1 MKVLKRILTIIVIVI
16 VLAIAGGMI
25 FLNSVKTR
33 ALPDYNATIDLEK
46 LTSPVSVFRDSLG
59 IPHIYA
65 ENEEDLYRTVGYVM
79 AQDRMWQMDLLR
91 RITTGRLSEVL
102 DPGLVEADMLF
113 RALEFTKKSRQVI
126 SQTDPDI
133 LRGMEAFT
141 DGVNQYITQNQKK
154 LSFEFTMLGYK
165 PDPWELEHSY
175 NLVGYMAWD
184 LSSGWST
191 DMALYKIQQVVSDT
205 LFREL
210 LPDMNLQDIPVFP
223 EYMSSDNTLELQS
236 AMSDAIGIID
246 KLGLQV
252 FEASNNWAVSGE
264 KSETGM
270 PIMAND
276 MHLGLN
282 APGIWYQMHQVIEG
296 KLNVTGVAL
305 PGAPFIVAGHN
316 EDIGW
321 GMTNVTVDDLDFYLE
336 TINPADSNQYL
347 LDGQW
352 QDMRIVKEEIAVK
365 GADEPVVRINRFT
378 HRGPVVSEFKGI
390 KDKVMS
396 ARWQGNGVSNEIRT
410 IYQLN
415 RAGNWVEFRDAV
427 KTFTSVSQNIVYA
440 DRFGNIGLQ
449 TSAGVPIRHSG
460 GILVYPGDTSLYDWQ
475 GTVPFEELPNSYNP
489 ECGYVSS
496 ANNKTV
502 DEDYPYYIGTWFSLP
517 WRIGRIREM
526 LEEKE
531 VFGTEDFKRMLRDQ
545 HSHFAMLMTPLYL
558 DALQDHAS
566 GEYKSAYEALAD
578 WDYDMQASSAAALI
592 FEIMFLELNK
602 AMFEDEL
609 GDHYRQLA
617 YNAIAKNLVE
627 KTRVTGQSL
636 WCDNVN
642 TPDQMES
649 FHDNIRTAFQQS
661 MDTLTSMY
669 GPEVSSWEWGQLH
682 SVALMHPLGEVSI
695 IEKLFKV
702 NRGPYPIGGS
712 SHTVCPYSYP
722 KGKNFIADHGAS
734 ERHI

>member
-126 SQTDPDI
+126 ARTDPDI

-165 PDPWELEHSY
+165 PDPWKIEHSY

-184 LSSGWST
+184 LSSGWNT

-236 AMSDAIGIID
+236 AMSDAIEIID
-246 KLGLQV
+246 ELGLQV

-276 MHLGLN
+276 MHLGLM

-305 PGAPFIVAGHN
+305 PGAPYIVAGHN

-365 GADEPVVRINRFT
+365 GADEPVVLINRFT

-396 ARWQGNGVSNEIRT
+396 ARWQGNEISNEIRS
-410 IYQLN
+410 IYLLN

-427 KTFTSVSQNIVYA
+427 KTFTSVSQNIV
-440 DRFGNIGLQ
+440 R
-449 TSAGVPIRHSG
+449 S
-460 GILVYPGDTSLYDWQ
+460 
-475 GTVPFEELPNSYNP
+475 
-489 ECGYVSS
+489 
-496 ANNKTV
+496 
-502 DEDYPYYIGTWFSLP
+502 
-517 WRIGRIREM
+517 
-526 LEEKE
+526 
-531 VFGTEDFKRMLRDQ
+531 
-545 HSHFAMLMTPLYL
+545 
-558 DALQDHAS
+558 
-566 GEYKSAYEALAD
+566 
-578 WDYDMQASSAAALI
+578 
-592 FEIMFLELNK
+592 
-602 AMFEDEL
+602 
-609 GDHYRQLA
+609 
-617 YNAIAKNLVE
+617 
-627 KTRVTGQSL
+627 
-636 WCDNVN
+636 
-642 TPDQMES
+642 
-649 FHDNIRTAFQQS
+649 
-661 MDTLTSMY
+661 
-669 GPEVSSWEWGQLH
+669 
-682 SVALMHPLGEVSI
+682 
-695 IEKLFKV
+695 
-702 NRGPYPIGGS
+702 
-712 SHTVCPYSYP
+712 
-722 KGKNFIADHGAS
+722 
-734 ERHI
+734 